1 MGLNILNGRH
11 LLEDYSVFLIRVL
24 WVRLRIMDI
33 NERWWDEGS
42 SNIVDSVDQPHRAIL
57 SLDAG
62 DKVEENVEAPEGQV
76 FVSIYHLI
84 FTPNRFWRWHLL
96 LFLWVSDVLDV

>member
-1 MGLNILNGRH
+1 MRLDIFNGRH
-11 LLEDYSVFLIRVL
+11 LLEDYSVFLIRVF

-33 NERWWDEGS
+33 NERRWDEGS
-42 SNIVDSVDQPHRAIL
+42 SNIVYSVDQPHGAIL

-62 DKVEENVEAPEGQV
+62 NKVEENVEAPERQV

-84 FTPNRFWRWHLL
+84 FTPN
-96 LFLWVSDVLDV
+96 